1 MSFQISKNR
10 MSFQADDKAR
20 SRKLTNSTQQVIGR
34 GTSHV
39 LDEVTY
45 DAADKI
51 HHVIFQ
57 FRAYFPALTSNDL
70 PSHFSVRINDGFAE
84 PCTHT
89 LRDYYVL
96 GSAHV
101 SCNEPITKIEFA
113 VSAKPDKHFTIP
125 AGSAIHYGA
134 QPNESTPTDGAI
146 ASPPAVISA
155 MFNGVPADCEAS
167 VALDS
172 DKILFIKADV
182 LYTHSMAS
190 NSTTIAPLQ
199 ASFPDIPTGLT
210 VWLIGAGARNLHSE
224 THVAVLCSDQHY
236 YHYDLTL
243 DGSGYPTFVFNRTQ
257 TQASVHVTGSWHWGW
272 LGIDT
277 AVNTEEVNTGSL
289 YTKGSTMYL
298 WSGSSNYMANYP
310 SGQGD
315 LTYGGY
321 PKLGARAYGGAGQ
334 PFEGLPHELDCIF
347 CMPDNATA
355 YAFKGSSYYKLQ
367 LTTQPHEYGV
377 QAIGG
382 SLDSSDSY

>member
-39 LDEVTY
+39 QDEVTY

-70 PSHFSVRINDGFAE
+70 PSHFSVRINGGFAE

-113 VSAKPDKHFTIP
+113 VSAKADKHFTIP

-155 MFNGVPADCEAS
+155 MFNGVPSDCEAA

-190 NSTTIAPLQ
+190 NSTTVAPLQ
-199 ASFPDIPTGLT
+199 GAFPD
-210 VWLIGAGARNLHSE
+210 VVRNTSS
-224 THVAVLCSDQHY
+224 C
-236 YHYDLTL
+236 LTL
-243 DGSGYPTFVFNRTQ
+243 MTLLILSISSECTNT
-257 TQASVHVTGSWHWGW
+257 VT
-272 LGIDT
+272 
-277 AVNTEEVNTGSL
+277 V
-289 YTKGSTMYL
+289 
-298 WSGSSNYMANYP
+298 
-310 SGQGD
+310 
-315 LTYGGY
+315 
-321 PKLGARAYGGAGQ
+321 RAT
-334 PFEGLPHELDCIF
+334 
-347 CMPDNATA
+347 NVR
-355 YAFKGSSYYKLQ
+355 K
-367 LTTQPHEYGV
+367 
-377 QAIGG
+377 
-382 SLDSSDSY
+382 